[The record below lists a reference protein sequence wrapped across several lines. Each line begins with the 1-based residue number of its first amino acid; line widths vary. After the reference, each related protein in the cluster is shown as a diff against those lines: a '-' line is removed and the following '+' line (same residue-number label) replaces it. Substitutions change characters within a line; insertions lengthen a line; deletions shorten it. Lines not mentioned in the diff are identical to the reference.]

1 MVLDSW
7 LDSVYS
13 DDSWKRFHL
22 ASCGRPASASHQNQ
36 RAHRFTCSGG
46 FLCWA
51 LVVPSL
57 FFCRRGSNW
66 PRPYA
71 SLADFVTWLFRYGSI
86 INLCSLALD
95 RYMAVLRT
103 KTNALIVSLSV
114 ADFCV
119 GAFVVPSLFSC
130 HIRGG
135 CNWPRPYAS

>member
-95 RYMAVLRT
+95 RYMAVVKPLQYVNFMPARRIT
-103 KTNALIVSLSV
+103 QLTLISWFIHLCLAICSV
-114 ADFCV
+114 FIFDT
-119 GAFVVPSLFSC
+119 
-130 HIRGG
+130 
-135 CNWPRPYAS
+135 